1 MGGRVRW
8 LRKVPIS
15 KCVGCDERKSK
26 YDLIRIVYNRD
37 DDSISIDKKGK
48 APGRGAYICPDV
60 ECLQKARKT
69 NKIARSLK
77 ISISD
82 EIYENL
88 IKEIDMMK
96 D

>member
-1 MGGRVRW
+1 MAK
-8 LRKVPIS
+8 KVPIR

-26 YDLIRIVYNRD
+26 FDLIRIVHNRD
-37 DDSISIDKKGK
+37 DNTITIDKKGK

-60 ECLQKARKT
+60 ECLKKAKKSNR
-69 NKIARSLK
+69 IARSLK

>member
-1 MGGRVRW
+1 MVK
-8 LRKVPIS
+8 KVPIR

-26 YDLIRIVYNRD
+26 YDLIRIVYNKD
-37 DDSISIDKKGK
+37 DDSISIDRRGK

-60 ECLQKARKT
+60 ECLKKARKS

-77 ISISD
+77 ISISE
-82 EIYENL
+82 EIYDNL
-88 IKEIDMMK
+88 IKEIDMME